1 MSAPMDLPNLSP
13 RAHGV
18 KPWRDRLMQ
27 WLERVYANP
36 TLYRWSLQTPLTRWV
51 TKRRTQKIFD
61 LMAGFRYSQEPVGWV
76 GLGLVRMHTHTTS
89 ALQARSH
96 ASQ

>member
-13 RAHGV
+13 RLHGV

-27 WLERVYANP
+27 WLERIYANP

-61 LMAGFRYSQEPVGWV
+61 LMAGFVYSQVL
-76 GLGLVRMHTHTTS
+76 LGCVRLDLFRMLKTHRRT
-89 ALQARSH
+89 
-96 ASQ
+96 ASTLRNG